1 MLRAAKK
8 ANYKMA
14 STRVEK
20 VNSLLQHEIGKILS
34 REISFPDGVL
44 ATITRVDTSA
54 NLIETKVYASVF
66 PDDMANQVLVILKKN
81 VYDIQQ
87 KINKTLKMRPIPKII
102 FMKDTIE
109 SKADRVEELLAQLKK
124 EEK

>member
-1 MLRAAKK
+1 
-8 ANYKMA
+8 MA

-44 ATITRVDTSA
+44 ATIARVDTSA
-54 NLIETKVYASVF
+54 NLIETKVYVSVF
-66 PDDMANQVLVILKKN
+66 APSPKPAGEGGPDDMANQVLVILKKN
-81 VYDIQQ
+81 IYDIQQ

-109 SKADRVEELLAQLKK
+109 SKAGRVEELLAQLKK